1 MHVTKRKMSRTLAA
15 GAVAVA
21 SCVCGSSAWALS
33 FDTNNIAVV
42 TLNNATS
49 DAAAEV
55 SINEYNMFTGAFV
68 ASHVLPSAGVSALT
82 LGGLG
87 DHEGH
92 LNLSA
97 NGQYLMLAGYRADV
111 GDDNPVYESSASV
124 ARVIGRLDT
133 SWNADTSTALTDAYS
148 GTDINAVV
156 SDNGLRFWTV
166 GEGKYLPD
174 PVNQPDLEVATTTGG
189 LRFVANLGDTT
200 TVNLSQTQTTGG
212 SLEPDAY
219 RSARIID
226 GQLYLNTASP
236 ESFVNRGAFVTE
248 NALPTASVDTPQTMV
263 GVITNLE
270 GNDVD
275 NGQQLAP
282 DKKGK
287 QVPKTDL
294 VMVDLDPGI
303 PGFDTAYSTGGKD
316 LYDKW
321 ALIYDS
327 GEGEFVWQQVSD
339 SGLFNSSDE
348 ILALDARV
356 TDEGDVM
363 LFASTTFGIYRL
375 IDDAGYNAPFNLAES
390 ADSYFITAGGT
401 EQFRGVAVLPEPT
414 TFVLLGLSALAMTAR
429 RRHGSL

>member
-1 MHVTKRKMSRTLAA
+1 MHTSKKSHALTMGAI
-15 GAVAVA
+15 AVAA
-21 SCVCGSSAWALS
+21 CISGSSAPAAM
-33 FDTNNIAVV
+33 FDANNIAVV
-42 TLNNATS
+42 TVNNATS

-55 SINEYNMFTGAFV
+55 SINEYDIFTGAFV
-68 ASHVLPSAGVSALT
+68 SSHVLPSTGSAALT
-82 LGGLG
+82 LSGIG
-87 DHEGH
+87 DHDGH
-92 LNLSA
+92 LNLAS
-97 NGQYLMLAGYRADV
+97 NGRYLLLAGYRADV
-111 GDDNPVYESSASV
+111 GDDNPVYASSASV
-124 ARVIGRLDT
+124 PRVIGRIDT
-133 SWNADTSTALTDAYS
+133 SWNADTSTALTDAYD

-174 PVNQPDLEVATTTGG
+174 PINQPDVELATTTGG
-189 LRFVANLGDTT
+189 LRFVANLDDATS
-200 TVNLSQTQTTGG
+200 VNLSQTQTTGG
-212 SLEPDAY
+212 PLEPDAY

-236 ESFVNRGAFVTE
+236 ECFVNRGAFITE
-248 NALPTASVDTPQTMV
+248 NPLPTAVVDSPQTML

-270 GNDVD
+270 GNDTD
-275 NGQQLAP
+275 SGQQLAP

-294 VMVDLDPGI
+294 VMVDLDPSI

-321 ALIYDS
+321 ARVFDIAH
-327 GEGEFVWQQVSD
+327 GEYVWQQVSD

-348 ILALDARV
+348 ILALDAHV

-375 IDDAGYNAPFNLAES
+375 IDDAGYNAAFHLAEP
-390 ADSYFITAGGT
+390 ANAYFISAGST
-401 EQFRGVAVLPEPT
+401 EQFRGVALIPEPT
-414 TFVLLGLSALAMTAR
+414 TFVLLGLSALVTTTR
-429 RRHGSL
+429 RCRGSI